1 MDYEAKSTEYTR
13 KIQIYLSV
21 STNDINPIEIKQD
34 LDIFKEYLLNK
45 YTNNDFKPEEKPK
58 CWLSFLNKKNDKR
71 TIHSVKKD

>member
-1 MDYEAKSTEYTR
+1 MNYEAKSTEYTE

-34 LDIFKEYLLNK
+34 LDKFKEYLLDK
-45 YTNNDFKPEEKPK
+45 YINNNLKLEEKPK

-71 TIHSVKKD
+71 PVHTIKKD